1 MDTEE
6 IDAAPGSSPA
16 TGDQTE
22 TSPPSPDGPRDSST
36 AGDQSQT
43 EAFLQK
49 AAELDGEEPEGAETS
64 PVTTTAT
71 EPAGEGAP
79 VQDEPD
85 ANDPEGSE
93 QPEAL
98 SQAQQQ
104 QQTEQRFTERPEW
117 GAALKLVPAAKAP
130 EMRKILRNLMT
141 RESELTGQYE
151 KAKPAVA
158 ITERIRSAVGAEGVE
173 NAVALVE
180 LWNRG
185 DERAE
190 GMLTELLHD
199 LQTRRG
205 ARISSPDLVKR
216 DAAIRSNLEA
226 GLIEEGEAEEQRKVL
241 LELERTRAGLNQKQ
255 AAQDQQAKAEQA
267 RKTEALVTE
276 RTSAINDWEKQIAK
290 SDPDYLYKRDADT
303 PSLQE
308 QVLNDALRVVN
319 EKQAQ
324 RKDLLPAADMLAILK
339 AAYARQKAFIG
350 QRQRPNRTPITGRG
364 SSTNSRRTPMT
375 PEEEFLQ
382 KADELGA

>member
-1 MDTEE
+1 MGNEE
-6 IDAAPGSSPA
+6 IDASPGSSPA
-16 TGDQTE
+16 GQQGATE
-22 TSPPSPDGPRDSST
+22 NSPHSPDGQRDSST

-43 EAFLQK
+43 EEFLQK
-49 AAELDGEEPEGAETS
+49 AAELDGEETEGAETS
-64 PVTTTAT
+64 PVTTTET
-71 EPAGEGAP
+71 EPAADDASE
-79 VQDEPD
+79 QDEPK
-85 ANDPEGSE
+85 AEEAGGSE
-93 QPEAL
+93 TDAL
-98 SQAQQQ
+98 SQEQQQ
-104 QQTEQRFTERPEW
+104 QQTEKRFTERPEW
-117 GAALKLVPAAKAP
+117 GAALKLVPAEKAP
-130 EMRKILRNLMT
+130 EMRKILRTLMT

-158 ITERIRSAVGAEGVE
+158 ITERIRSAVGDEGVE
-173 NAVALVE
+173 NVAALVE

-185 DERAE
+185 EERAE
-190 GMLTELLHD
+190 TMLTELLSD

-205 ARISSPDLVKR
+205 ARLSSPDLVKR
-216 DAAIRSNLEA
+216 AATIQSNLEA
-226 GLIEEGEAEEQRKVL
+226 GLIEENEAEEQRKVL
-241 LELERTRAGLNQKQ
+241 LELERTRAGLNQTK
-255 AAQDQQAKAEQA
+255 AAQEQAAKAEQA
-267 RKTEALVTE
+267 RRTEALVTE
-276 RTSAINDWEKQIAK
+276 RTSAINEWEKQIAK

-324 RKDLLPAADMLAILK
+324 RKDLLPAAEMLAILK

-364 SSTNSRRTPMT
+364 SSTTSRRTPMT